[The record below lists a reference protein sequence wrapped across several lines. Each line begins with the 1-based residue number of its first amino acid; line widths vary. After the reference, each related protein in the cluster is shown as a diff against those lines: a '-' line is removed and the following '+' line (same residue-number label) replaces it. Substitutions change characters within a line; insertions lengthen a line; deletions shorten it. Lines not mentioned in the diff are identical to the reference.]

1 LENTYFKPDPILIS
15 AIPTTIEENRNLRKA
30 FVFITTDPELCDCA
44 MDDLRKIEGVM
55 EVYLS
60 RGTYDIVAKV
70 AGESIEHLREL
81 VFSKIKNLPSIK
93 STLTLTVV

>member
-1 LENTYFKPDPILIS
+1 MIYENKI
-15 AIPTTIEENRNLRKA
+15 LRKA
-30 FVFITTDPELCDCA
+30 FVFITTDPELCNGA
-44 MDDLRKIEGVM
+44 IDDLKKIDGVT

-81 VFSKIKNLPSIK
+81 VFTKIKNLPSIK